1 MLQNLTKEQAFIYA
15 LYING
20 TPEQRAEL
28 EEIAKNYAANP
39 TAKTRVGQWLADAA
53 HAFSVNMSNLPKAI
67 NETLTAVVDPLKT
80 QTTQTTTTEKPTEPK
95 KDNTILYAVIAGSA
109 VLLILIV
116 FFFMHKK
123 P

>member
-1 MLQNLTKEQAFIYA
+1 MENLTKEQAFVYA
-15 LYING
+15 LYLNG

-28 EEIAKNYAANP
+28 EEIAKSYAANP
-39 TAKTRVGQWLADAA
+39 TAKTKVGQWLSDAA
-53 HAFSVNMSNLPKAI
+53 HAFNVNMSNLPKAI

-80 QTTQTTTTEKPTEPK
+80 QTTTTTTTEKPKEPA
-95 KDNTILYAVIAGSA
+95 KDNTLLYAGIAGGA

-116 FFFMHKK
+116 FFFIYKK